1 MMNSSKRTTRIAI
14 QVVMIVRVP
23 AEMDCCAAKNKEL
36 GGYPRL
42 SERAVSTVSTNRIIS
57 LNTKSISRSSRTGNM
72 FQVCGLE
79 SESNGC
85 ALPFDAGAEINQAAC
100 SAGCGFC

>member
-1 MMNSSKRTTRIAI
+1 MDSSKRTTRIAI

-42 SERAVSTVSTNRIIS
+42 SERAVSTVSTNRIIP
-57 LNTKSISRSSRTGNM
+57 LGTKSISRSSHSGND
-72 FQVCGLE
+72 VSSLRPRIRIERLCITVRCKGG
-79 SESNGC
+79 N
-85 ALPFDAGAEINQAAC
+85 
-100 SAGCGFC
+100 